1 MASMEFFLI
10 RLTAQSKGSDPKEP
24 GGGAPKYSPS
34 DVQMIA
40 ACVESLPAY
49 YAAMAK
55 VSGDER
61 AAVRLLE
68 MAHMVSEREWRN
80 NPRNREIRHT
90 LNELQRV
97 VEVAVLRFLNPHDEE
112 GKPRNEEW
120 MAKYVG
126 VAWRTWK
133 QNYKDHQTYIEHQL
147 EDFYLRAQ
155 DDIYRFTREKSLT
168 VEMSVANGVD

>member
-24 GGGAPKYSPS
+24 GGGAPKYSPA
-34 DVQMIA
+34 DVQMIV

-68 MAHMVSEREWRN
+68 MARMVSENEWRK

-90 LNELQRV
+90 LNELDRV
-97 VEVAVLRFLNPHDEE
+97 VEIAVLMFLNPHNKKGE
-112 GKPRNEEW
+112 PRTEEW

-133 QNYKDHQTYIEHQL
+133 QNYKDHQTFIQQQL
-147 EDFYLRAQ
+147 QDFYQRAQ
-155 DDIYRFTREKSLT
+155 ADIYRFTRENSPT
-168 VEMSVANGVD
+168 VEKSVANGLD